1 MEIGTKQIK
10 SFSEG
15 LPTTFRGVIKK
26 NVVFMRS
33 ENKCAKVGDI
43 PVYATEALYARIM
56 CLMSMGRIQHID
68 DVLKYEL
75 APIPTALFMETGD
88 INHATSKSG
97 LKNELKVEV
106 SGRHIQVEA
115 AIVDGNA
122 LFYSCDWPEKGCV
135 RDLAA
140 LYLQKNLDHL
150 MYQDV
155 YLVFDRYHD

>member
-1 MEIGTKQIK
+1 MIHPLKPHQHGSGLINIASGKLSRDSDINADNSLEIGTKQME

-15 LPTTFRGVIKK
+15 LPTTFGGGIKK

-75 APIPTALFMETGD
+75 APIPTALFMEMGD

-97 LKNELKVEV
+97 LKHKLNVEV
-106 SGRHIQVEA
+106 SGRHIH
-115 AIVDGNA
+115 
-122 LFYSCDWPEKGCV
+122 C
-135 RDLAA
+135 
-140 LYLQKNLDHL
+140 
-150 MYQDV
+150 
-155 YLVFDRYHD
+155 